1 MMKKITTQQYF
12 LTMRII
18 VGAMAMGIII
28 FTLIASGLLI
38 KISDTT
44 MSESMTLM
52 MSYLLPSLT
61 ALALYMAVFPPLF
74 LQNATGIH
82 RAKDLGSRLGSYRS
96 LLILRLAI
104 LEGPAL
110 LVAVMLMEGLTV
122 YFGLLNIAL
131 VIAMLSLFP
140 TPQKLIDFLQLDYN
154 DAALLNDPNAEL
166 MDMAVSSED

>member
-1 MMKKITTQQYF
+1 MKKITTQQYF

-44 MSESMTLM
+44 MSESMILM
-52 MSYLLPSLT
+52 MSYILPSLT

-74 LQNATGIH
+74 LQNITGIH
-82 RAKDLGSRLGSYRS
+82 QATDLGSRLGSFRS
-96 LLILRLAI
+96 LLIIRLAI
-104 LEGPAL
+104 LEMPAL
-110 LVAVMLMEGLTV
+110 LVAVMLMQGLTV
-122 YFGLLNIAL
+122 YFGLLNVAL

-166 MDMAVSSED
+166 MDMAVSSDD